1 VSQRTLTYAEAIREA
16 TEQAMAR
23 DPAVRV
29 FGICIDDHRHFYGTL
44 PPVEAFGSNRIR
56 ATPLSEDGITGA
68 AIGAAMA
75 GGRIVLCHERFEYVL
90 LTMNQLVNYA
100 AKAHYMFGGKVA
112 VPIVVRAVIGRSW
125 GQGAQHSQAFHSFF
139 MHVPGFKVVA
149 PTTPYDAKGC
159 LLAAIHDP
167 NPVIF
172 VEHRLLHHKIRGYV
186 PEEPYLVPFGRARL
200 LSPGSDITILGIS
213 HMAIECFR
221 AAQVLDA
228 AGISAEVI
236 DPVSLVPLD
245 LETIVVS
252 ARKTG
257 RLLVVDNAWTN
268 CGASAEIA
276 LRVIETLQGEREVR
290 IKRMG
295 FAPVPCPPSK
305 PLEELFYPN
314 SQTIAEEA
322 YALVHDDKQHW
333 TPPAGISP
341 EVAEFKGPF

>member
-1 VSQRTLTYAEAIREA
+1 MGERTLTYAEAIREA
-16 TEQAMAR
+16 TSQEMAR

-44 PPVEAFGSNRIR
+44 PPVEAFGPNRIR

-75 GGRIVLCHERFEYVL
+75 GGKIILCHERFEYVM

-100 AKAHYMFGGKVA
+100 AKAHYMFGGAVA

-125 GQGAQHSQAFHSFF
+125 GQGAQHSQALHSFF

-159 LLAAIHDP
+159 LASAIRDL
-167 NPVIF
+167 NPVLF

-186 PEEPYLVPFGRARL
+186 PEEPYLVPFGCARL
-200 LSPGSDITILGIS
+200 LAQGSDITIVGVS
-213 HMAIECFR
+213 HMAVECLR
-221 AAQVLDA
+221 AAQALDA
-228 AGISAEVI
+228 VGISAEVI
-236 DPVSLVPLD
+236 DPVSLAPLD
-245 LETIVVS
+245 MATLVAS

-257 RLLVVDNAWTN
+257 RLLVVDNAWTSA
-268 CGASAEIA
+268 GASAEIA
-276 LRVIETLQGEREVR
+276 LSVIEALQGEREVR
-290 IKRMG
+290 VKRMG

-314 SQTIAEEA
+314 PRTIAEAA
-322 YALVHDDKQHW
+322 YALVKGGEQCW
-333 TPPAGISP
+333 TPSAAISP
-341 EVAEFKGPF
+341 EVMEFKGPF